1 MVVAGLDCD
10 VFLNWVVGVVWS
22 YCVENVFL
30 VDGCREFVVSG
41 ECWCVIVSDGIV
53 FEEV

>member
-10 VFLNWVVGVVWS
+10 VVANLMVGIVMG
-22 YCVENVFL
+22 YGVEGVFL

-41 ECWCVIVSDGIV
+41 ECWCVIVGDGIV
-53 FEEV
+53 FEEI